1 MFNAI
6 AASVAS
12 WRGVAAI
19 IVAWIVLA
27 SVIQTVSPSIEEV
40 STNEESEFLP
50 NGTESLQA
58 LEIADEKFPTS
69 GGAPAVIIYRNPSGI
84 TDQDIAKITQIDAL
98 IRADDEHENVQ
109 LVISDFGPSP
119 SVENAPNQQGAP
131 GNDTAAEPELSPDG
145 TAITITVLISGSPA
159 DDEFAETVEWL
170 RNLDDAVMVE
180 VPATVHVTGPAGILT
195 DAIAVFSQFDFR
207 VSAITIVLVLVILLI
222 IYRSPLLALLP
233 VVSVGVAL
241 IVAQSIAALLTDNLG
256 LALNGQVTAIMA
268 VLMFGAGTDFTLF
281 IVSRY
286 REELPVRENRFEA
299 IAVTMRAVGPSI
311 ASSAGTTAVAM
322 MALILALSGSLKT
335 MGPMLA
341 MAIVVML
348 IAALTLIPAALVAM
362 GRVAF
367 WPMKQLKASDGQS
380 GFWSRVGALISRRP
394 GTLLAV
400 TVVAMVALS
409 AGLFEITP
417 TFSFVDGFPDSVESK
432 AGFETLQSAY
442 PPGELAPTNIYVSK
456 EGESILD
463 HLQAV
468 EDISAAL
475 AANPAVYNVTS
486 LTRPF
491 GQPLPVDIAQ
501 VQPLVAMMPDS
512 DSHSPESGNPEGA
525 GGSGAA
531 ELLATLPPE
540 QAQLDGAFLAG
551 QRFVSDDRTTTRLA
565 VVLNEDPY
573 ETAAMDVIPR
583 LRETTRDAVGASTLS
598 GATAVV
604 GGPTATNYDS
614 RAATNRDFVVISP
627 IVIAAIWIILALLL
641 GSVIAPTYLVLSVVL
656 SFAAALGI
664 SIVIFEYIFGH
675 NGIGYNSIAFIFV
688 FLIALGA
695 DYNIY
700 IMSRVREETR
710 KRGLAEGTRYAITR
724 TGGVI
729 TSAGIILAGTFS
741 VLTTFPLLSLFQLGF
756 TVMLGILLDTFVVRA
771 IMVPAI
777 VMKLG
782 ELNWWPSKTPRAGA
796 EETLST

>member
-1 MFNAI
+1 M
-6 AASVAS
+6 
-12 WRGVAAI
+12 I

-27 SVIQTVSPSIEEV
+27 GVIQTVSPSIEEV

-84 TDQDIAKITQIDAL
+84 TDQDIAKVAEIDAL

-119 SVENAPNQQGAP
+119 SAENAPNRQGAP

-170 RNLDDAVMVE
+170 RNLDDAVMEE

-380 GFWSRVGALISRRP
+380 GFWSRVGALISHRP

-400 TVVAMVALS
+400 TIVAMVALA

-475 AANPAVYNVTS
+475 AADPVVDSVTS

-501 VQPLVAMMPDS
+501 VQPLVAMMPEDPS
-512 DSHSPESGNPEGA
+512 QTG
-525 GGSGAA
+525 

-540 QAQLDGAFLAG
+540 QAQLAGAFLAG

-583 LRETTRDAVGASTLS
+583 LRETTRDTVNASTLS

-627 IVIAAIWIILALLL
+627 IVIAAIWIILAILL

-675 NGIGYNSIAFIFV
+675 NGIGYNGIAFIFV

-710 KRGLAEGTRYAITR
+710 KQGLAEGTRYAITR

-741 VLTTFPLLSLFQLGF
+741 VLTTFPLLNLFQLGF

-782 ELNWWPSKTPRAGA
+782 ELNWWPSKTP
-796 EETLST
+796 TTTPT

>member
-27 SVIQTVSPSIEEV
+27 GVIQTVSPSIEEV

-58 LEIADEKFPTS
+58 LDIAEEKFPTAR
-69 GGAPAVIIYRNPSGI
+69 GAPAVIIYRNPSGI
-84 TDQDIAKITQIDAL
+84 TDQDIAKVAEIDAL
-98 IRADDEHENVQ
+98 IRANDEHENIQ
-109 LVISDFGPSP
+109 LVISDLGPSP
-119 SVENAPNQQGAP
+119 SAENAPNQQGPP

-233 VVSVGVAL
+233 VISVGVAL

-380 GFWSRVGALISRRP
+380 GFWSRVGALISHRP

-400 TVVAMVALS
+400 TIVAMVALA

-475 AANPAVYNVTS
+475 AADPVVDSVTS

-501 VQPLVAMMPDS
+501 VQPLVAMMPEDPS
-512 DSHSPESGNPEGA
+512 QTG
-525 GGSGAA
+525 

-540 QAQLDGAFLAG
+540 QAQLAGAFLAG

-583 LRETTRDAVGASTLS
+583 LRETTRDTVDASTLS

-627 IVIAAIWIILALLL
+627 IVIAAIWIILAILL

-675 NGIGYNSIAFIFV
+675 NGIGYNGIAFIFV

-741 VLTTFPLLSLFQLGF
+741 VLTTFPLLNLFQLGF

-782 ELNWWPSKTPRAGA
+782 ELNWWPSKTPRAVA
-796 EETLST
+796 DETLAT